1 MPGVGSGTLTEGR
14 GPSEATEDP
23 DQDRSEPVPEPI
35 SEPVSEHRAVRRTL
49 TIVYIAV
56 LGTAS
61 LYLLASVVHE
71 LFLRKQAV
79 AAGPPVANAVELLRC
94 HDAVSELLEDLGKTA
109 AGLELEA
116 VTGDGR
122 ELAQR
127 WAEHERDWRRRWTAT
142 NELCRFDRTAD
153 PALGPAF
160 EWISGVWER
169 LPAVQLQYRDM
180 MRRFADHP
188 GSDLEEMRAALD
200 RSRRLLQEELEDELE
215 ERTDQ
220 PSPQPRGST
229 PQ

>member
-1 MPGVGSGTLTEGR
+1 MTEGR
-14 GPSEATEDP
+14 GPSEDAEDP
-23 DQDRSEPVPEPI
+23 EEDR
-35 SEPVSEHRAVRRTL
+35 SEPVSEHRSVRRTL

-61 LYLLASVVHE
+61 LYVLTSIVFQ
-71 LFLRKQAV
+71 LFFGGPSQAA
-79 AAGPPVANAVELLRC
+79 AAGPPAATARELLQC
-94 HDAVSELLEDLGKTA
+94 HDAVAELLTDLGQTA
-109 AGLELEA
+109 TGLELEA

-127 WAEHERDWRRRWTAT
+127 WAEHERDWRRRWTAANVT
-142 NELCRFDRTAD
+142 CRFDRAAD

-169 LPAVQLQYRDM
+169 LPAVQLQYRDL

-188 GSDLEEMRAALD
+188 GSELEEMRAALD
-200 RSRRLLQEELEDELE
+200 RSRRLLQEELGDE
-215 ERTDQ
+215 